1 MDNNALTHHGVLG
14 MKWGRRRYQNKD
26 GSLTNAGRK
35 RYNKKS
41 ESSDKTKKS
50 KEDKESKL
58 FKRFKKSKEQ
68 PEETVEEKKARL
80 LKSTDAAELYKNR
93 DVLTTQEIKERL
105 DRIDTE
111 RRLANAASPQNKSAE
126 SKVDKALKT
135 YKKVNEVYSTVNNS
149 PIGKIVKDKLFG
161 KAAKQMGLEEVWNNR
176 DKLSDDVLTKALRR
190 ANTEKAIKRIIDD
203 AGEERRKHAQK
214 EDDKYNAEQEAKRR
228 EEETRNSGR
237 YHKKFRE
244 ATKTKVSDV
253 EPKLLESGQ
262 TKIAGYLESPAAKS
276 RLDGSAIDENFDYY
290 TELLDRR

>member
-35 RYNKKS
+35 RYNKNS
-41 ESSDKTKKS
+41 ESSKTKKT

-135 YKKVNEVYSTVNNS
+135 YKKINEVYSTVNNS

-161 KAAKQMGLEEVWNNR
+161 KAAERMGLEDVWKNR
-176 DKLSDDVLTKALRR
+176 DKLSDEALTKAFKR
-190 ANTEKAIKRIIDD
+190 ATTEKNIKKMIDD
-203 AGEERRKHAQK
+203 AAEERRKQAQK
-214 EDDKYNAEQEAKRR
+214 EVDDYNARQEAKRR
-228 EEETRNSGR
+228 EEELRNGGR

-276 RLDGSAIDENFDYY
+276 RLDRSAIDENFDYHTRLKY
-290 TELLDRR
+290 GR

>member
-1 MDNNALTHHGVLG
+1 MNNDALNHHGILG
-14 MKWGRRRYQNKD
+14 MKWGRRRFQNKD

-35 RYNKKS
+35 RYNKD
-41 ESSDKTKKS
+41 SDGSDVTKKEKKS
-50 KEDKESKL
+50 RL
-58 FKRFKKSKEQ
+58 FKKSKSE
-68 PEETVEEKKARL
+68 PEETIEEKKARL

-161 KAAKQMGLEEVWNNR
+161 KAAKRMGLEDVWKNR
-176 DKLSDDVLTKALRR
+176 DTLSDDVLSKALRR
-190 ANTEKAIKRIIDD
+190 ANTEKAIKRILDD
-203 AGEERRKHAQK
+203 AADERQKQAQK
-214 EDDKYNAEQEAKRR
+214 EVDDYNAKQEAKRR

-244 ATKTKVSDV
+244 ATKTRVSDV

-262 TKIAGYLESPAAKS
+262 TKIAGFLESSTAKS
-276 RLDGSAIDENFDYY
+276 LSVNDPITDNFNYWTDKKYSNGG
-290 TELLDRR
+290 R